1 MVLSKPMRC
10 CCIMMLVVITA
21 CQSITPKN
29 DLTLLIKN
37 FKADKVD
44 TSFNAAG
51 EIQQVNFHRQLYR
64 AEDIVVYNELDASY
78 SFDREQAI
86 GAYGID
92 YHYVAELSFD
102 SLQEPFKMIFYKADM
117 SVIMDALTGEATVTC
132 SMGVDST
139 IVLK

>member
-1 MVLSKPMRC
+1 MVLCKTMRC
-10 CCIMMLVVITA
+10 CCVMMVVVITA

-29 DLTLLIKN
+29 DLTHLIKN

-51 EIQQVNFHRQLYR
+51 EIQHVNFYRQLYR

-102 SLQEPFKMIFYKADM
+102 SLQEPDEMTFYKADM
-117 SVIMDALTGEATVTC
+117 SVRMDALTGEATVTC
-132 SMGVDST
+132 TMGVDST
-139 IVLK
+139 VVLK